1 MCDCNCTEDC
11 IVHFQTL
18 PRFPLTLTFFFL
30 LFYNCTPLNP
40 FLSDVQPLCCSCCCL
55 LFSCLVAAS
64 SLPFSPFFFSLLL
77 SNSLPPLFLSP
88 SDLWLG
94 WKQSSE
100 TPSPSSSRH
109 HALISPPTN
118 FEHVYHMS
126 PASAGLYLQK
136 EASSQQS
143 LPQLSSSSSSPST
156 SSLGRVGWQPCCP
169 SPHLCSPHPVLS
181 FPFSLLQS
189 SYHKDRSLFLSSSP
203 VCCFMPEC
211 CGLSREFA

>member
-1 MCDCNCTEDC
+1 MYDCNCFENCT
-11 IVHFQTL
+11 VHFQTL
-18 PRFPLTLTFFFL
+18 PRFHITLTFSFL
-30 LFYNCTPLNP
+30 LFYNCTLLNP
-40 FLSDVQPLCCSCCCL
+40 FLSDVQTLCCSRCL
-55 LFSCLVAAS
+55 LFSCLIVAS
-64 SLPFSPFFFSLLL
+64 SLPSSPFFFPPSFKFT
-77 SNSLPPLFLSP
+77 PPLFLSP
-88 SDLWLG
+88 PDRWLG
-94 WKQSSE
+94 RMQSSE

-156 SSLGRVGWQPCCP
+156 SSLGRVGWQPCAP

-181 FPFSLLQS
+181 FPFSL
-189 SYHKDRSLFLSSSP
+189 SP
-203 VCCFMPEC
+203 AILM
-211 CGLSREFA
+211 S

>member
-1 MCDCNCTEDC
+1 MRDCNHTKDRT
-11 IVHFQTL
+11 VHFQTL
-18 PRFPLTLTFFFL
+18 PRFHITLTFFFL
-30 LFYNCTPLNP
+30 LFHNCTRP
-40 FLSDVQPLCCSCCCL
+40 FLSDVQPLCCSRCL
-55 LFSCLVAAS
+55 LFSCLVVAS
-64 SLPFSPFFFSLLL
+64 SLPSSPFFFLPPSLKFT
-77 SNSLPPLFLSP
+77 PPLFLSP
-88 SDLWLG
+88 PDLWLG

-156 SSLGRVGWQPCCP
+156 SSLGRVGLATLLSLSP
-169 SPHLCSPHPVLS
+169 SDLTPPRTLLSYFSCSPHIIRTGLISCPY
-181 FPFSLLQS
+181 PCLL
-189 SYHKDRSLFLSSSP
+189 L
-203 VCCFMPEC
+203 C
-211 CGLSREFA
+211 A